1 MTMPRGLAAV
11 LGAAALS
18 VGGMTAPAAAAVDSC
33 VGGPGCHSSLQ
44 SAIDTA
50 QPGATIRI
58 AAGTYAG
65 GVRIAKSL
73 RLVGA
78 GSGRTVIRGGGPVVT
93 IDTTSSTRPTVVISD
108 LTVTGGV
115 AHGTDG
121 VDAFGGGILISPG
134 ASGAIGATVTL
145 RNVVVSD
152 NKTVPTAVSPS
163 PSGVKC
169 PDGDCPYAGSRGG
182 GIASFGTLTIERS
195 VVTRNGAVGRASDAA
210 GGGIYAANGALTVQS
225 SAVIDNK
232 DAPVGIGRFAEAGGI
247 FTSATATTIQGS
259 VVSGNSSEL
268 VTSWPMRPQGELL
281 DMAAMG
287 GGIHIADGGA
297 ATIEDTKIVGNSILA
312 DDPAGEIYAFG
323 SGILVDDGSRLQ
335 ISRTSISRNRLVVRT
350 ATSEDVGPS
359 GAAAEIDT
367 SGTLNDVQITDNTST
382 VSTIDGQVQ
391 VAGAVATYPDN
402 PKGLVLTRVVV
413 RDNSAVARSRTGS
426 ARAFGG
432 GILNNAAMD
441 LRSVTIQGNKAAAYA
456 PDASAQ
462 GGGIFNGPLLVDQG
476 IELTISDST
485 ITGNAAVTSAGGS
498 AQGGGVY
505 TTAPLTASGTRIA
518 RNQPDQ
524 CHGC

>member
-1 MTMPRGLAAV
+1 M
-11 LGAAALS
+11 
-18 VGGMTAPAAAAVDSC
+18 
-33 VGGPGCHSSLQ
+33 
-44 SAIDTA
+44 
-50 QPGATIRI
+50 
-58 AAGTYAG
+58 
-65 GVRIAKSL
+65 
-73 RLVGA
+73 
-78 GSGRTVIRGGGPVVT
+78 
-93 IDTTSSTRPTVVISD
+93 
-108 LTVTGGV
+108 
-115 AHGTDG
+115 
-121 VDAFGGGILISPG
+121 
-134 ASGAIGATVTL
+134 
-145 RNVVVSD
+145 
-152 NKTVPTAVSPS
+152 
-163 PSGVKC
+163 
-169 PDGDCPYAGSRGG
+169 
-182 GIASFGTLTIERS
+182 
-195 VVTRNGAVGRASDAA
+195 
-210 GGGIYAANGALTVQS
+210 
-225 SAVIDNK
+225 
-232 DAPVGIGRFAEAGGI
+232 
-247 FTSATATTIQGS
+247 
-259 VVSGNSSEL
+259 
-268 VTSWPMRPQGELL
+268 
-281 DMAAMG
+281 
-287 GGIHIADGGA
+287 
-297 ATIEDTKIVGNSILA
+297 
-312 DDPAGEIYAFG
+312 
-323 SGILVDDGSRLQ
+323 
-335 ISRTSISRNRLVVRT
+335 VRT

-456 PDASAQ
+456 PAASAQ